1 MSQAPITP
9 EELAEAIAELET
21 YRERLVND
29 TLTVAER
36 AKVLKAKALAQI
48 EPDLTKIDATLA
60 QLRAQH
66 AQTNP

>member
-1 MSQAPITP
+1 MSQTPVSP
-9 EELAEAIAELET
+9 EELAEAIAELEA

-66 AQTNP
+66 AQITT